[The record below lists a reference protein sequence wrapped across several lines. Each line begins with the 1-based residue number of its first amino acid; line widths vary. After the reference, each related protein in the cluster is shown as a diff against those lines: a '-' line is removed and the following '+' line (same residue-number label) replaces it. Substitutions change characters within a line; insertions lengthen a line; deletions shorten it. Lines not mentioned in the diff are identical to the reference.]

1 MQPRSLTLRDASFV
15 RHCKAPPSPP
25 LSCNS
30 TTGPCSNPN
39 GTAGSRWREG
49 PILTANYLIGVDGGG
64 SGTRAV
70 VEHVRRGRV
79 GTGTAGP
86 SALGQ
91 GIAQAWSNLQQAV
104 RQAFAAGGLEVPAWE
119 QCVLAAGLSG
129 VSHAPW
135 RDEFLL
141 RNPGFSRL
149 EAETDSYTMLLG
161 AHGGQPGAIVIA
173 GTGSIAESLRS
184 DGSRATVGGWGFR
197 VDDEGSGGWL
207 GLQAVRHGL
216 AAFDGR
222 ANVSPLARR
231 VWMHCGDERETLQ
244 SWCTESG
251 QFEFAQLARAVFE
264 CEGTDP
270 AAARLLQQATQALED
285 LALAIDPRGRLPLA
299 VAGSIGERLTSRMR
313 PALRARIVPAQA
325 AAAEGA
331 LTLARRALRKVTEAA
346 L

>member
-1 MQPRSLTLRDASFV
+1 
-15 RHCKAPPSPP
+15 
-25 LSCNS
+25 
-30 TTGPCSNPN
+30 
-39 GTAGSRWREG
+39 
-49 PILTANYLIGVDGGG
+49 
-64 SGTRAV
+64 
-70 VEHVRRGRV
+70 
-79 GTGTAGP
+79 
-86 SALGQ
+86 
-91 GIAQAWSNLQQAV
+91 
-104 RQAFAAGGLEVPAWE
+104 
-119 QCVLAAGLSG
+119 
-129 VSHAPW
+129 
-135 RDEFLL
+135 
-141 RNPGFSRL
+141 
-149 EAETDSYTMLLG
+149 MLLG

-173 GTGSIAESLRS
+173 GTGSIAESLRA

-244 SWCTESG
+244 SWCTEAG

-264 CEGTDP
+264 CEASDP
-270 AAARLLQQATQALED
+270 AAARLLQQATLALED

-299 VAGSIGERLTSRMR
+299 VAGSIGERLTPRMR

-325 AAAEGA
+325 GAAEGA
-331 LTLARRALRKVTEAA
+331 LTLARRALRKATEAA

>member
-1 MQPRSLTLRDASFV
+1 MLPGCNPAATL
-15 RHCKAPPSPP
+15 
-25 LSCNS
+25 
-30 TTGPCSNPN
+30 CSNLDAA
-39 GTAGSRWREG
+39 TRSQRREG
-49 PILTANYLIGVDGGG
+49 YILTANYLIGVDGGG

-70 VEHVRRGRV
+70 VEHVRGGLV

-91 GIAQAWSNLQQAV
+91 GIEQAWANVLAAV
-104 RQAFAAGGLEVPAWE
+104 RQAFVSVEVEIPSWSRCA
-119 QCVLAAGLSG
+119 LAAGLSG
-129 VSHAPW
+129 VSHGPW
-135 RDEFLL
+135 RDAFLAG
-141 RNPGFSRL
+141 NPGFAQL
-149 EAETDSYTMLLG
+149 QAETDSYTMLLG
-161 AHGGQPGAIVIA
+161 AHGGKPGAIVIA
-173 GTGSIAESLRS
+173 GTGSIAESLRA

-244 SWCTESG
+244 SWCAEAG

-264 CEGTDP
+264 CEGSDP
-270 AAARLLQQATQALED
+270 VAARLLQRATDALEE

-299 VAGSIGERLTSRMR
+299 VAGSIGERLAPRMR
-313 PALRARIVPAQA
+313 PALRARVVPAQA
-325 AAAEGA
+325 GAAEGA
-331 LTLARRALRKVTEAA
+331 LALARRAARKVTEEA